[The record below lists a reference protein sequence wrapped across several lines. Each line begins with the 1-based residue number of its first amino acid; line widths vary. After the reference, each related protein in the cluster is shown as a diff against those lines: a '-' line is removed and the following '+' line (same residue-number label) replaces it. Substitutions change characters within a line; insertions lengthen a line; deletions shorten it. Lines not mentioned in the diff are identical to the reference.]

1 MNRKKNIANVW
12 GENQKIVLEVIDDVF
27 ILPSVCERRDNII
40 EDKSKKEIRGRE
52 RIEERRETY
61 LPVGCV
67 RALTSTEQTSS
78 ARQEEG
84 QSWISMCVLKRWEGK
99 AESQYL
105 IKSSAVL
112 RCLCD

>member
-1 MNRKKNIANVW
+1 
-12 GENQKIVLEVIDDVF
+12 VLEVIDDVF

-67 RALTSTEQTSS
+67 RALTSTE
-78 ARQEEG
+78 
-84 QSWISMCVLKRWEGK
+84 
-99 AESQYL
+99 
-105 IKSSAVL
+105 
-112 RCLCD
+112 